1 MAETNDQTPDV
12 TVLPDAESPSSAG
25 DALRRRSRRQSLP
38 QDDVPHSAVARAKP
52 DRLERARELAIA
64 CARVADDDRGKD
76 ILLLDLRKAT
86 PLVDFFVL
94 VTAASRR
101 QTNAIAEDVDQEMKR
116 RGERKLALEG
126 SEEGRWVLI
135 DYGDFVV
142 HVLSE
147 EARTFYSLEEIW
159 GDADRV
165 DWQDPAKPRPAAP
178 TVE

>member
-1 MAETNDQTPDV
+1 MAETNDLAPDA
-12 TVLPDAESPSSAG
+12 TVLSETDSDSNAA
-25 DALRRRSRRQSLP
+25 DLRRRRARRQPLP
-38 QDDVPHSAVARAKP
+38 QDDVPHSAVARARP
-52 DRLERARELAIA
+52 DRLDRARELAVA
-64 CARVADDDRGKD
+64 CARVADDGRGKD
-76 ILLLDLRKAT
+76 VLVLDLRKAT

-94 VTAASRR
+94 ATAASRR

-116 RGERKLALEG
+116 RGEKKHALEG

-165 DWQDPAKPRPAAP
+165 EWRDPSKPQPAAP
-178 TVE
+178 AVG